1 MPSVVGLLE
10 QWAHHSPSCRD
21 LREEADRLQAELAV
35 AEREWK
41 TVASEWRAGLASS
54 ALSVDYQRILQALS
68 AHICCGDHHREQQAK
83 GVDDVPLAAVDQLA
97 VVEAA
102 AVRADDRVR
111 FDRLRVDHARAR
123 LRVPPGPLAD
133 QAAEP
138 VVELADQI
146 LVAPAPEGRVD
157 PVPQGKSAGVARR
170 FGPLS
175 TR

>member
-41 TVASEWRAGLASS
+41 TVAPEWRAGLASS

-111 FDRLRVDHARAR
+111 LTDC
-123 LRVPPGPLAD
+123 
-133 QAAEP
+133 ES
-138 VVELADQI
+138 I
-146 LVAPAPEGRVD
+146 TPAPGSESR
-157 PVPQGKSAGVARR
+157 PARSR
-170 FGPLS
+170 
-175 TR
+175 TRRRSRSWNSRTRSWLRQRRKDA